1 MRKKTIKV
9 VCVVTAVAITVII
22 SMVPEIGI
30 QESDVM
36 EYGIQETLV
45 QEVEGLSEEETE
57 DTLSEEE
64 AYTEEDLGDLVI
76 IEDEPVPIRSSF
88 RDMRLVSI
96 D

>member
-64 AYTEEDLGDLVI
+64 AYTEEDFGDLVI
-76 IEDEPVPIRSSF
+76 IEDEPIPIRSSY

>member
-57 DTLSEEE
+57 EMLSEEE

-76 IEDEPVPIRSSF
+76 IEDEPIPIRSSF

>member
-57 DTLSEEE
+57 ETLSEEE

-76 IEDEPVPIRSSF
+76 IEDEPIPIRSSF

>member
-45 QEVEGLSEEETE
+45 QEVEGLREEETE
-57 DTLSEEE
+57 EMLSEEE

-76 IEDEPVPIRSSF
+76 IEDEPIPIRSSY

>member
-57 DTLSEEE
+57 ETLSEEE

-76 IEDEPVPIRSSF
+76 IEDEPIPIRSSY

>member
-36 EYGIQETLV
+36 EYGIQETVV

-64 AYTEEDLGDLVI
+64 AYTEEDFGDLVI
-76 IEDEPVPIRSSF
+76 IEDEPIPIRSSF

>member
-1 MRKKTIKV
+1 
-9 VCVVTAVAITVII
+9 
-22 SMVPEIGI
+22 
-30 QESDVM
+30 M
-36 EYGIQETLV
+36 EYGIQETVV

-76 IEDEPVPIRSSF
+76 IEDEPIPIRSSF

>member
-57 DTLSEEE
+57 ETLSEEE
-64 AYTEEDLGDLVI
+64 AYTDEDLGDLVI
-76 IEDEPVPIRSSF
+76 IEDEPIPIRSSF

>member
-45 QEVEGLSEEETE
+45 QEVEGLREEETE
-57 DTLSEEE
+57 EMLSEEE

>member
-64 AYTEEDLGDLVI
+64 AYTEEDFGDLVI
-76 IEDEPVPIRSSF
+76 IEDEPIPIRSSF

>member
-45 QEVEGLSEEETE
+45 QEVEGLREEETE
-57 DTLSEEE
+57 EMLSEEE

-76 IEDEPVPIRSSF
+76 IEDEPIPIRSSF

>member
-36 EYGIQETLV
+36 EYGIQETVV

-64 AYTEEDLGDLVI
+64 AYTEEDFGDLVI
-76 IEDEPVPIRSSF
+76 IEDEPIPIRSSY

>member
-36 EYGIQETLV
+36 EYGIQETVV

-64 AYTEEDLGDLVI
+64 AYTEEDFGDLVI
-76 IEDEPVPIRSSF
+76 IEDEPIPIRSSF
-88 RDMRLVSI
+88 RDMRLVSM

>member
-45 QEVEGLSEEETE
+45 QEVEGLREEETE
-57 DTLSEEE
+57 EMLSEEE

-88 RDMRLVSI
+88 RDMRLVSM